1 MKLPVRLLL
10 GLSLGLAAPLTPAA
24 AQEGPVIVQARTAG
38 LIGERYDGYIGIVEA
53 ASPALRRQVAAINI
67 RRRALYSSLGARR
80 GASPEEVGITAACTL
95 LGQVGVG
102 QYYLLGTGSWQ
113 RRRPGQSAP
122 RPEYCG
128 LDLKGS

>member
-24 AQEGPVIVQARTAG
+24 AQEGPAIVQARSAG

-67 RRRALYSSLGARR
+67 RRRALYSSLAARR
-80 GASPEEVGITAACTL
+80 GATPEEVGITAACAL
-95 LGQVGVG
+95 LGQVGTG

-113 RRRPGQSAP
+113 RRGPGQTAP

-128 LDLKGS
+128 